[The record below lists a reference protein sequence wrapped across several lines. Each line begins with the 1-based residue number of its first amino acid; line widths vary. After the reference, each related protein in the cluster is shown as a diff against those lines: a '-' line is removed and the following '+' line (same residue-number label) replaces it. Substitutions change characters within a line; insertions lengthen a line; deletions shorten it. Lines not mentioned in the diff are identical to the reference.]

1 MVALALRNFSARKLR
16 AISTAL
22 AVFFGVAMI
31 AGTLMLTDSVNSS
44 FDELFTAANEGNDVT
59 VRPHLEVEGEFGE
72 NFARAM
78 PDSLRQNVRAVDGVQ
93 KAEGAIGD
101 DTITI
106 LDENGDRIG
115 PSSGGPPHIAVSE
128 ISEPFN
134 PLNLVEG
141 SPPARDDQVVIDSI
155 TADEENYE
163 LGQKITITG
172 AAGAHDYTLS
182 GIAEFGNGA
191 PLGGASLAEFTLREA
206 QRLTGKEGRLDEIDV
221 QAVDGVTP
229 SELAQRIQ
237 AVMPDNVDVRTGS
250 ETAAEDAGDIEDGF
264 SFLTTALLV
273 FAGIAVF
280 VGAFLIFNTF
290 SITVAQRTREFAM
303 LRTLGASRRQILATV
318 LAEAALVGLLASAL
332 GIAGGFG
339 FVSLIEALFK
349 AMGFE
354 LPTSGLGLQAS
365 TVLIALAVGM
375 LATLISALFPALRAT
390 RVAPL
395 EALRET
401 TGGTTDDAR
410 ERSRRR
416 TVIASILVVG
426 AVALL
431 GIGLFGGGDSGT
443 VLPTLGLGLVLLFI
457 GLAMIGDRFVGPLA
471 SALGWPIERLRG
483 VTGLLARENA
493 QRQPGRTAT
502 TAAALMIG
510 VALVVFVGV
519 FAASIRAS
527 INDTLDRQ
535 FAGDLAIVN
544 TDGFSPI
551 PSGIAADVAKVDG
564 VGVVS
569 PVAFLPTRI
578 EPGGDEPL
586 ISGVDPKTIGSV
598 ANLDWADGS
607 EATLTGLRDDQA
619 ILDED
624 WADEEGFEVG
634 DTIDVT
640 GPSGDVV
647 HETVAGIT
655 HDSKFIVENMVLTR
669 DTVRDRLGAR
679 DDATVFVNYAQGADP
694 AATRAAVDQL
704 LADRFPNAEARSQE
718 EFKQDQ
724 ADQIN
729 QLVALI
735 DVLLGLSV
743 LISMFGVV
751 NTLSLTI
758 FERTREL
765 GMLRAIGTSRRQV
778 RRMIRYESVV
788 TALLG
793 AITGAVI
800 GLALAIAAVQ
810 ALSSEGLSLS
820 IPASL
825 PLIVL
830 IAAILIGVVAAIGP
844 ARRASK
850 INVLEALQYE

>member
-1 MVALALRNFSARKLR
+1 VAGLALRNFSARKLR

-59 VRPHLEVEGEFGE
+59 IRPHVEVEGEFGE

-78 PDSLRQNVRAVDGVQ
+78 PEPLLDRVRKVDGVE
-93 KAEGAIGD
+93 KAAGAIGD

-115 PSSGGPPHIAVSE
+115 PPSGGPPHIAVSTVP
-128 ISEPFN
+128 EPFS
-134 PLNLVEG
+134 PLGFTEG
-141 SPPARDDQVVIDSI
+141 SPPTRDDQVAIDSI

-163 LGQKITITG
+163 LGQRITITG
-172 AAGAHDYTLS
+172 AAGARDYTLS

-191 PLGGASLAEFTLREA
+191 PLGGASLAEFTLPEA
-206 QRLTGKEGRLDEIDV
+206 QRLTGKVGRLDEIDV
-221 QAVDGVTP
+221 AAAAGVTP
-229 SELAQRIQ
+229 AELAQRIQ
-237 AVMPDNVDVRTGS
+237 AAMPDNVDVRTGS
-250 ETAAEDAGDIEDGF
+250 ETAAKDAGDIEDGF

-290 SITVAQRTREFAM
+290 SITVAQRAREFAM
-303 LRTLGASRRQILATV
+303 LRTLGASRRQILGTV
-318 LAEAALVGLLASAL
+318 LAEAALVGLLASVL

-339 FVSLIEALFK
+339 FVALIEALFK

-354 LPTSGLGLQAS
+354 LPTSGLGLQPS
-365 TVLIALAVGM
+365 TILIALAVGM

-401 TGGTTDDAR
+401 IGATPEDAR
-410 ERSRRR
+410 RRSRRR
-416 TVIASILVVG
+416 TVIAAILIV
-426 AVALL
+426 AAIALL
-431 GIGLFGGGDSGT
+431 GFGLFGGGDTTT
-443 VLPTLGLGLVLLFI
+443 VLSSLGLGLVLLFI
-457 GLAMIGDRFVGPLA
+457 GLAMVGDRFVRPLA

-483 VTGLLARENA
+483 VTGRLARENA
-493 QRQPGRTAT
+493 QRQPGRTAS

-535 FAGDLAIVN
+535 FAGDLAILN

-551 PSGIAADVAKVDG
+551 PSKIATDVAKVDG

-569 PVAFLPTRI
+569 PVASLPVRI

-586 ISGVDPKTIGSV
+586 ISGIEPRTIGSV
-598 ANLDWADGS
+598 ANLDWAEGS
-607 EATLTGLRDDQA
+607 DATLTGLDDDQA
-619 ILDED
+619 IVDED
-624 WADEEGFEVG
+624 WADKEGLEVG
-634 DTIDVT
+634 DTIQVT
-640 GPSGDVV
+640 GPSGDQIDV
-647 HETVAGIT
+647 TVAGIT
-655 HDSKFIVENMVLTR
+655 HDSKFIVENVALTR
-669 DTVRDRLGAR
+669 ATVRDQLGAR
-679 DDATVFVNYAQGADP
+679 DDATVFVDYAPGADP
-694 AATRAAVDQL
+694 ATTRAAVDNL
-704 LADRFPNAEARSQE
+704 LASRFPNAEARSQE

-793 AITGAVI
+793 ALTGAVV
-800 GLALAIAAVQ
+800 GLALAVAAVQ
-810 ALSSEGLSLS
+810 ALASEGLSLS

-844 ARRASK
+844 ARRASR